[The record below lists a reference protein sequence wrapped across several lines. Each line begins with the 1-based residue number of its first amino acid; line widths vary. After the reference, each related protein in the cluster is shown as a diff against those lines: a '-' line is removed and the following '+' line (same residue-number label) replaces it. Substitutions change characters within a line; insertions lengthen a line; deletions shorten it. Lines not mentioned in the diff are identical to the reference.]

1 MADNGRTIRI
11 PAHIIEDVNK
21 ARTQIRQLTLKL
33 NKEPTIE
40 EISAELKL
48 PEDKVKELLSYMTD
62 IISLDA
68 PIGDDNGDE
77 DITVGSFIE
86 DNSFVNPEHSY
97 IQQDEKNII
106 NSIISTLSNR
116 EASIIKKRFGIDS
129 DKAFTLEE
137 IGQEYGL
144 TKERIRQIEAKALRK
159 LRNPARANILREC
172 MVS

>member
-1 MADNGRTIRI
+1 
-11 PAHIIEDVNK
+11 
-21 ARTQIRQLTLKL
+21 
-33 NKEPTIE
+33 
-40 EISAELKL
+40 
-48 PEDKVKELLSYMTD
+48 MTD

-106 NSIISTLSNR
+106 NNIISTLSNR